1 MTESSARDAA
11 SAVRRVSAPV
21 ADVRAEPRD
30 DAERVNQALL
40 GTPVDA
46 LEAGPEGWARV
57 RLPDYTGWM
66 RERDLIPAAPAP
78 PTRNVRVAAQRADL
92 RILGADG
99 APNGETTP
107 AYAGADLPLAPDAA
121 AAGMEGVII
130 VTLPDGREAIADPAD
145 LAPAEPDYRGTAAAV
160 LDTARGFLDTP
171 YLWGGMTQEG
181 IDCSG
186 LTQIAYRVHG
196 YTIPRDADEQFTRLG
211 RAVEPDALQP
221 GDLLFFG
228 PTPDRVTH
236 VMLYA
241 GGDRVIHASSAAK
254 RVVTQGIRPGAPDYH
269 ARRDRYLGARRV
281 IDGCAP
287 SGGDRDA

>member
-1 MTESSARDAA
+1 
-11 SAVRRVSAPV
+11 V

-40 GTPVDA
+40 GTPAEA
-46 LEAGPEGWARV
+46 LEAGPEDWVRV

-66 RERDLIPAAPAP
+66 RERDLTPAAPAAP
-78 PTRNVRVAAQRADL
+78 ARSVRVAAQRTDL
-92 RILGADG
+92 RVLGADG

-107 AYAGADLPLAPDAA
+107 AYAGADLPLATDAS
-121 AAGMEGVII
+121 AAGMEGAIL

-145 LAPAEPDYRGTAAAV
+145 LAPAAADYRGSAAAV
-160 LDTARGFLDTP
+160 LDTAHGFLDTP
-171 YLWGGMTQEG
+171 YLWGGMTEEG

-196 YTIPRDADEQFTRLG
+196 YTIPRDADEQFARLE
-211 RAVEPDALQP
+211 RQVAPDELQP

-228 PTPDRVTH
+228 PTHERVTH
-236 VMLYA
+236 VMLYV
-241 GGDRVIHASSAAK
+241 GDDRVIHASSAAK

-281 IDGCAP
+281 IDGGPA
-287 SGGDRDA
+287 GGDRDA